1 MPFCISILHTA
12 QHSLISFSIF
22 LGNLRLTGTL
32 PNEIKHLQDLETL
45 HLNDN
50 IQLEG
55 EVPSDALANLTS
67 LTELWIQNTSLTGD
81 INFLCSNCEGG
92 ECDFRADE
100 SINCDCC
107 T

>member
-1 MPFCISILHTA
+1 MLLIFGLTCP
-12 QHSLISFSIF
+12 LISFSVS
-22 LGNLRLTGTL
+22 LGNLSLTGTL

-81 INFLCSNCEGG
+81 IIFLCSNCEDE
-92 ECDFRADE
+92 ECDFRVDE